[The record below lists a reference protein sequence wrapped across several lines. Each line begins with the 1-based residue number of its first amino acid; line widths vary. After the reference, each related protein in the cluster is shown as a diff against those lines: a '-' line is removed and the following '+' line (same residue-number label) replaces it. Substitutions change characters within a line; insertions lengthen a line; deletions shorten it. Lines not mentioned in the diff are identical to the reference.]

1 MQMEGR
7 VIVPISQMRN
17 MRPRERRHPG
27 FGLAHKKDQL
37 RHCLLI
43 WALGMASGPL
53 MPQDRDLM
61 TDACLPSKL

>member
-1 MQMEGR
+1 MEGR

-27 FGLAHKKDQL
+27 FGLAHKEAQL

-53 MPQDRDLM
+53 MAQDRDLM
-61 TDACLPSKL
+61 TDACLLSKL